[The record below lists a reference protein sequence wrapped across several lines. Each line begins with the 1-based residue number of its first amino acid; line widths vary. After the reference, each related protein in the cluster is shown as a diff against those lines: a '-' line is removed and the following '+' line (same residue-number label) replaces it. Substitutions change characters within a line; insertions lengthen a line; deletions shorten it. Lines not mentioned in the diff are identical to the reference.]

1 MKPHIGV
8 NTFDL
13 AEHDGDD
20 LFRLTQALVADLQ
33 HYSNMNMDDEHDQ
46 TQIAFDELLEYIC
59 FDRDNKPPS
68 PYQKVMQKLE
78 QEAQQ

>member
-1 MKPHIGV
+1 MKLHIGV

-20 LFRLTQALVADLQ
+20 LYRLTQSLAADLQ

-46 TQIAFDELLEYIC
+46 TQIAFDELLEYLC
-59 FDRDNKPPS
+59 FDRGSK
-68 PYQKVMQKLE
+68 
-78 QEAQQ
+78 

>member
-1 MKPHIGV
+1 MATVVSIKLIINYLRGYNMKLHIGV

-20 LFRLTQALVADLQ
+20 LYRLTQALVADLQ

-46 TQIAFDELLEYIC
+46 TQIALDELLEYLC
-59 FDRDNKPPS
+59 FDRS
-68 PYQKVMQKLE
+68 
-78 QEAQQ
+78 

>member
-1 MKPHIGV
+1 MKLHIGV

-20 LFRLTQALVADLQ
+20 LYRLTQALAADLQ

-46 TQIAFDELLEYIC
+46 TQIAFDELLEYLC
-59 FDRDNKPPS
+59 FDRE
-68 PYQKVMQKLE
+68 VH
-78 QEAQQ
+78 

>member
-1 MKPHIGV
+1 MKLHIGV

-20 LFRLTQALVADLQ
+20 LFRLTQSLVADLQ

-46 TQIAFDELLEYIC
+46 TQIAFDELLEYLC
-59 FDRDNKPPS
+59 FDRESK
-68 PYQKVMQKLE
+68 
-78 QEAQQ
+78 